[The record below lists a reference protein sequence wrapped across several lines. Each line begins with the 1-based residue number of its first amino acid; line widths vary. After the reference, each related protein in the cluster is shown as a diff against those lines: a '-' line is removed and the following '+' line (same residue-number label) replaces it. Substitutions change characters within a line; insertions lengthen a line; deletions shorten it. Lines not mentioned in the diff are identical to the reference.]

1 MHRLSHQTKL
11 ESIYE
16 SYKLHLIIMKTKE
29 TKIKIPSSEITSESN
44 YLNRR
49 KLIQSVGLFS
59 LGLGMNESSMGQDQS
74 IDSLQSIKNLK
85 YSTDEAPNSFSD
97 ITTYNNFYEFG
108 MQKSDPYMNS
118 GMFEPK
124 PWSVDVS
131 GEANITGTF
140 DLEDLIDFNKLEE
153 RIYRLRCVEAWSMVI
168 PWVGIPLSSILKK
181 FEPMSSAKYVAFDTV
196 YRPDQMPGQRRRILR
211 WPYTEGL
218 TIEEAMHPLTLMAV
232 GIYGKELLNQNG
244 APMRLV
250 IPWKY
255 GFKSIKSI
263 NKIKF
268 QERQPKTSW
277 NISAPQEYGFYA
289 NVNPLVDHPRWSQAR
304 ERRIGTGFF
313 GAKQPTLPFNG
324 YAEEVADLY
333 TGLDLR
339 KYY

>member
-1 MHRLSHQTKL
+1 ML

-16 SYKLHLIIMKTKE
+16 SDKLHLTIMKTKE
-29 TKIKIPSSEITSESN
+29 TNIKIPSSEITSESN

-59 LGLGMNESSMGQDQS
+59 LGLGLSESSSGQEQMVN
-74 IDSLQSIKNLK
+74 SLQSIKNQK
-85 YSTDEAPNSFSD
+85 YSTTEAPNSYSD

-108 MQKSDPYMNS
+108 MQKSDPYLNS

-124 PWSVDVS
+124 PWSVEVS

-140 DLEDLIDFNKLEE
+140 NLEELIDFNKLEE

-181 FEPMSSAKYVAFDTV
+181 FEPLSSAKYVAFETV

-211 WPYTEGL
+211 WPYAEGL
-218 TIEEAMHPLTLMAV
+218 TIQEAMHPLTLMAV

-255 GFKSIKSI
+255 GFKSIKSV
-263 NKIKF
+263 NKIRF

-333 TGLDLR
+333 TGLNLR

>member
-1 MHRLSHQTKL
+1 ML

-16 SYKLHLIIMKTKE
+16 SDKLHLMIMKIKE

-59 LGLGMNESSMGQDQS
+59 LGLGLSESSSGQDQMV
-74 IDSLQSIKNLK
+74 DSLKSIKNEK
-85 YSTDEAPNSFSD
+85 YSTTEAPNSYSD

-108 MQKSDPYMNS
+108 MQKSDPYLNS

-124 PWSVDVS
+124 PWSVEVS
-131 GEANITGTF
+131 GEANMTGTF
-140 DLEDLIDFNKLEE
+140 DLEDLIDFNQLEE
-153 RIYRLRCVEAWSMVI
+153 RIYRLRCVEAWSMVV
-168 PWVGIPLSSILKK
+168 PWVGVPLSSILKK
-181 FEPMSSAKYVAFDTV
+181 FEPLSSAKYVAFETV

-211 WPYTEGL
+211 WPYEEGL
-218 TIEEAMHPLTLMAV
+218 TIKEAMHPLTLMAV
-232 GIYGKELLNQNG
+232 GVYGKELLNQNG

-263 NKIKF
+263 NKIRF

-304 ERRIGTGFF
+304 ERRIGTGLF

-333 TGLDLR
+333 TGLNLR

>member
-29 TKIKIPSSEITSESN
+29 TKIKIPSSKITSESH

-59 LGLGMNESSMGQDQS
+59 LGLGLSESSVGQDQS
-74 IDSLQSIKNLK
+74 IDSLQSIKNSK

-168 PWVGIPLSSILKK
+168 PWVGVPLSSILKK

-218 TIEEAMHPLTLMAV
+218 TIQEAMHPLTLMAV

-263 NKIKF
+263 NKIRF

-324 YAEEVADLY
+324 YAEDVADLY

>member
-1 MHRLSHQTKL
+1 ML
-11 ESIYE
+11 ESIDE
-16 SYKLHLIIMKTKE
+16 SDKLHLVVMKINKN
-29 TKIKIPSSEITSESN
+29 KINIPSSEITSESA
-44 YLNRR
+44 YINRR

-59 LGLGMNESSMGQDQS
+59 LGLGLTESALGQSQE
-74 IDSLQSIKNLK
+74 IQLLK
-85 YSTDEAPNSFSD
+85 AMRNKKFSTTEAPNSYSD

-124 PWSVDVS
+124 PWSVEVS
-131 GEANITGTF
+131 GQANLTGTF

-153 RIYRLRCVEAWSMVI
+153 RIYRLRCVEAWSMVV
-168 PWVGIPLSSILKK
+168 PWVGIPLSSIIKR
-181 FEPMSSAKYVAFDTV
+181 FEPLSSAKYVSFETV
-196 YRPDQMPGQRRRILR
+196 YRPEEMPGQKRRILR
-211 WPYTEGL
+211 WPYKEGL

-232 GIYGKELLNQNG
+232 GIYGKELPNQNG

-250 IPWKY
+250 VPWKY

-263 NKIKF
+263 NKIHF

>member
-1 MHRLSHQTKL
+1 ML

-16 SYKLHLIIMKTKE
+16 SDKLHLTIMKTKE
-29 TKIKIPSSEITSESN
+29 TNIKIPSSEITSESN

-59 LGLGMNESSMGQDQS
+59 LGLGLSESSSGQEQMVN
-74 IDSLQSIKNLK
+74 SLQSIKNQK
-85 YSTDEAPNSFSD
+85 YSTTEAPNSYSD

-108 MQKSDPYMNS
+108 MQKSDPYLNS

-124 PWSVDVS
+124 PWSVEVS

-140 DLEDLIDFNKLEE
+140 NLEELIDFNKLEE

-181 FEPMSSAKYVAFDTV
+181 FEPLSSAKYVAFETV

-211 WPYTEGL
+211 WPYAEGL
-218 TIEEAMHPLTLMAV
+218 TIQEAMHPLTLMAV

-255 GFKSIKSI
+255 GFKSIKSV
-263 NKIKF
+263 NKIRF
-268 QERQPKTSW
+268 QEKQPKTSW

-333 TGLDLR
+333 TGLNLR

>member
-1 MHRLSHQTKL
+1 ML
-11 ESIYE
+11 ESIDE
-16 SYKLHLIIMKTKE
+16 SDKLHLVVMKINKN
-29 TKIKIPSSEITSESN
+29 KINIPSSEITSESA
-44 YLNRR
+44 YINRR

-59 LGLGMNESSMGQDQS
+59 LGLGLTESALGQSQEIQLLKAMRNE
-74 IDSLQSIKNLK
+74 KF
-85 YSTDEAPNSFSD
+85 STTEAPNSYSD

-124 PWSVDVS
+124 PWSVEVS
-131 GEANITGTF
+131 GQANLTGTF

-153 RIYRLRCVEAWSMVI
+153 RIYRLRCVEAWSMVV
-168 PWVGIPLSSILKK
+168 PWVGIPLSSIIKR
-181 FEPMSSAKYVAFDTV
+181 FEPLSSAKYVSFETV
-196 YRPDQMPGQRRRILR
+196 YRPEEMPGQKRRILR
-211 WPYTEGL
+211 WPYKEGL

-232 GIYGKELLNQNG
+232 GIYGKELPNQNG

-250 IPWKY
+250 VPWKY

-263 NKIKF
+263 NKIHF

>member
-59 LGLGMNESSMGQDQS
+59 LGLGMNESSIGQDQS

-124 PWSVDVS
+124 PWSVEVS
-131 GEANITGTF
+131 GEANKTGTF
-140 DLEDLIDFNKLEE
+140 NLEDLIDFNKLEE

-168 PWVGIPLSSILKK
+168 PWVGVPLSSILKK

-333 TGLDLR
+333 TGLNLR

>member
-1 MHRLSHQTKL
+1 ML
-11 ESIYE
+11 ESIDE
-16 SYKLHLIIMKTKE
+16 SDKLHLVVMKINKN
-29 TKIKIPSSEITSESN
+29 KINIPSSEITSESA
-44 YLNRR
+44 YINRR

-59 LGLGMNESSMGQDQS
+59 LGLGLTESTLGQSQEIQLLKAMRNE
-74 IDSLQSIKNLK
+74 KF
-85 YSTDEAPNSFSD
+85 STTEAPNSYSD

-124 PWSVDVS
+124 PWSVEVS
-131 GEANITGTF
+131 GQANLTGTF

-153 RIYRLRCVEAWSMVI
+153 RIYRLRCVEAWSMVV
-168 PWVGIPLSSILKK
+168 PWVGIPLSSIIKR
-181 FEPMSSAKYVAFDTV
+181 FEPLSSAKYVSFETV
-196 YRPDQMPGQRRRILR
+196 YRPEEMPGQKRRILR
-211 WPYTEGL
+211 WPYKEGL

-232 GIYGKELLNQNG
+232 GIYGKELPNQNG

-250 IPWKY
+250 VPWKY

-263 NKIKF
+263 NKIHF

>member
-1 MHRLSHQTKL
+1 ML
-11 ESIYE
+11 ESIDE
-16 SYKLHLIIMKTKE
+16 SDKLHLVVMKINKN
-29 TKIKIPSSEITSESN
+29 KINIPSSEITSESA
-44 YLNRR
+44 YINRR

-59 LGLGMNESSMGQDQS
+59 LGLGLTESTLGQSQEIQLLKAMRNE
-74 IDSLQSIKNLK
+74 KF
-85 YSTDEAPNSFSD
+85 STTEAPNSYSD

-124 PWSVDVS
+124 PWSVEVS
-131 GEANITGTF
+131 GQANLTGTF
-140 DLEDLIDFNKLEE
+140 DLEDLVDFNKLEE
-153 RIYRLRCVEAWSMVI
+153 RIYRLRCVEAWSMVV
-168 PWVGIPLSSILKK
+168 PWVGIPLSSIIKR
-181 FEPMSSAKYVAFDTV
+181 FEPLSSAKYVSFETV
-196 YRPDQMPGQRRRILR
+196 YRPEEMPGQKRRILR
-211 WPYTEGL
+211 WPYREGL

-232 GIYGKELLNQNG
+232 GIYGKELPNQNG

-250 IPWKY
+250 VPWKY

-263 NKIKF
+263 NKIHF

>member
-1 MHRLSHQTKL
+1 ML
-11 ESIYE
+11 ESIDE
-16 SYKLHLIIMKTKE
+16 SDKLHLVVMKINKN
-29 TKIKIPSSEITSESN
+29 KINIPSSEITSESA
-44 YLNRR
+44 YINRR

-59 LGLGMNESSMGQDQS
+59 LGLGLTESTLGQSQEIQLLKAMRNE
-74 IDSLQSIKNLK
+74 KF
-85 YSTDEAPNSFSD
+85 STTEAPNSYSD

-124 PWSVDVS
+124 PWSVEVS
-131 GEANITGTF
+131 GQANLTGTF
-140 DLEDLIDFNKLEE
+140 NLEDLIDFNKLEE
-153 RIYRLRCVEAWSMVI
+153 RIYRLRCVEAWSMVV
-168 PWVGIPLSSILKK
+168 PWVGIPLSSIIKR
-181 FEPMSSAKYVAFDTV
+181 FEPLSSAKYVSFETV
-196 YRPDQMPGQRRRILR
+196 YRPEEMPGQKRRILR
-211 WPYTEGL
+211 WPYKEGL

-232 GIYGKELLNQNG
+232 GIYGKELPNQNG

-250 IPWKY
+250 VPWKY

-263 NKIKF
+263 NKIHF

>member
-59 LGLGMNESSMGQDQS
+59 LGLGFSESTVGQDQS
-74 IDSLQSIKNLK
+74 VNSLQSIKNVK
-85 YSTDEAPNSFSD
+85 YSTDETPNSYSD

-124 PWSVDVS
+124 PWSVEVS
-131 GEANITGTF
+131 GEANKTGTF
-140 DLEDLIDFNKLEE
+140 NLEDLIDFNKLEE

-168 PWVGIPLSSILKK
+168 PWVGVPLSSILKK

-218 TIEEAMHPLTLMAV
+218 TIQEAMHPLTLMAV

-333 TGLDLR
+333 TGLNLR

>member
-1 MHRLSHQTKL
+1 ML

-16 SYKLHLIIMKTKE
+16 SDKLHLTIMKTKE
-29 TKIKIPSSEITSESN
+29 TNIKIPSSEITSESN

-59 LGLGMNESSMGQDQS
+59 LGLGLSESSSGQEQ
-74 IDSLQSIKNLK
+74 IVNSLQSIKNQK
-85 YSTDEAPNSFSD
+85 YSTTEAPNSYSD

-108 MQKSDPYMNS
+108 MQKSDPYLNS

-124 PWSVDVS
+124 PWSVEVS

-140 DLEDLIDFNKLEE
+140 DLEELIDFNKLEE

-181 FEPMSSAKYVAFDTV
+181 FEPLSSAKYVAFETV

-211 WPYTEGL
+211 WPYAEGL
-218 TIEEAMHPLTLMAV
+218 TIQEAMHPLTLMAV

-255 GFKSIKSI
+255 GFKSIKSV
-263 NKIKF
+263 NKIRF

-333 TGLDLR
+333 TGLNLR

>member
-1 MHRLSHQTKL
+1 ML
-11 ESIYE
+11 ESIDE
-16 SYKLHLIIMKTKE
+16 SDKLHLVVMKINKN
-29 TKIKIPSSEITSESN
+29 KINIPSSEITSESA
-44 YLNRR
+44 YINRR

-59 LGLGMNESSMGQDQS
+59 LGLGLTESTLGQSQEIQLLKAMRNE
-74 IDSLQSIKNLK
+74 KF
-85 YSTDEAPNSFSD
+85 STTEAPNSYSD

-124 PWSVDVS
+124 PWSVEVS
-131 GEANITGTF
+131 GQANLTGTF

-153 RIYRLRCVEAWSMVI
+153 RIYRLRCVEAWSMVV
-168 PWVGIPLSSILKK
+168 PWVGIPLSSIIKR
-181 FEPMSSAKYVAFDTV
+181 FEPLSSAKYVSFETV
-196 YRPDQMPGQRRRILR
+196 FRPEEMPGQKRRILR
-211 WPYTEGL
+211 WPYKEGL

-232 GIYGKELLNQNG
+232 GIYGKELPNQNG

-250 IPWKY
+250 VPWKY

-263 NKIKF
+263 NKIHF

>member
-1 MHRLSHQTKL
+1 ML

-16 SYKLHLIIMKTKE
+16 SDKMDLIDMKIKE
-29 TKIKIPSSEITSESN
+29 TKIKIPSYEITSESA

-49 KLIQSVGLFS
+49 NLIQSIGLLS
-59 LGLGMNESSMGQDQS
+59 LGVGISERSFGQDQS
-74 IDSLQSIKNLK
+74 VQTLQSVKNEK
-85 YSTDEAPNSFSD
+85 YSTSETPNSYSD

-124 PWSVDVS
+124 PWSVEVS

-140 DLEDLIDFNKLEE
+140 DIEDLIDFNKLEE
-153 RIYRLRCVEAWSMVI
+153 RIYRLRCVEAWSMVV
-168 PWVGIPLSSILKK
+168 PWVGIPLSAILKK
-181 FEPMSSAKYVAFDTV
+181 FEPLSSAKYVSFDTV
-196 YRPDQMPGQRRRILR
+196 YRPDQMPGQKRRILR

-313 GAKQPTLPFNG
+313 GAKQPTTLFNG
-324 YAEEVADLY
+324 YADEVADLY
-333 TGLDLR
+333 RGLNLR

>member
-1 MHRLSHQTKL
+1 ML

-16 SYKLHLIIMKTKE
+16 SDKLHLVVMKINKN
-29 TKIKIPSSEITSESN
+29 KINIPSSEITSESA
-44 YLNRR
+44 YINRR

-59 LGLGMNESSMGQDQS
+59 LGLGLTESTLGQSQEIQLLKAMRNE
-74 IDSLQSIKNLK
+74 KF
-85 YSTDEAPNSFSD
+85 STTEAPNSYSD

-124 PWSVDVS
+124 PWSVEIS
-131 GEANITGTF
+131 GQANLTGTF

-153 RIYRLRCVEAWSMVI
+153 RIYRLRCVEAWSMVV
-168 PWVGIPLSSILKK
+168 PWVGIPLSSIIKR
-181 FEPMSSAKYVAFDTV
+181 FEPLSSAKYVSFETV
-196 YRPDQMPGQRRRILR
+196 YRPEEMPGQKRRILR
-211 WPYTEGL
+211 WPYKEGL

-232 GIYGKELLNQNG
+232 GIYGKELPNQNG

-250 IPWKY
+250 VPWKY

-263 NKIKF
+263 NKIHF

>member
-1 MHRLSHQTKL
+1 ML

-16 SYKLHLIIMKTKE
+16 SDKLHLVVMKINKN
-29 TKIKIPSSEITSESN
+29 KINIPSSEITSESA
-44 YLNRR
+44 YINRR

-59 LGLGMNESSMGQDQS
+59 LGLGLTESALGQSQEIQLLKAKRNE
-74 IDSLQSIKNLK
+74 KF
-85 YSTDEAPNSFSD
+85 STTEAPNSYSD

-124 PWSVDVS
+124 PWSVEVS
-131 GEANITGTF
+131 GQANLTGTF

-153 RIYRLRCVEAWSMVI
+153 RIYRLRCVEAWSMVV
-168 PWVGIPLSSILKK
+168 PWVGIPLSSIIKR
-181 FEPMSSAKYVAFDTV
+181 FEPLSSAKYVSFETV
-196 YRPDQMPGQRRRILR
+196 FRPEEMPGQKRRILR
-211 WPYTEGL
+211 WPYKEGL

-232 GIYGKELLNQNG
+232 GIYGKELPNQNG

-250 IPWKY
+250 VPWKY

-263 NKIKF
+263 NKIHF

>member
-1 MHRLSHQTKL
+1 MSKYCLKESLITDEKL
-11 ESIYE
+11 F
-16 SYKLHLIIMKTKE
+16 KQRRAIIK
-29 TKIKIPSSEITSESN
+29 SSLAFSLLTFSN
-44 YLNRR
+44 LLFSDNK
-49 KLIQSVGLFS
+49 KLIFS
-59 LGLGMNESSMGQDQS
+59 KDM
-74 IDSLQSIKNLK
+74 K
-85 YSTDEAPNSFSD
+85 YSTNEETNTFKQ
-97 ITTYNNFYEFG
+97 ITSYNNFYELG
-108 MQKSDPYMNS
+108 SGKRDPMMNA
-118 GMFEPK
+118 EK
-124 PWSVDVS
+124 LNTDDWTVS
-131 GEANITGTF
+131 IDGEIENKITLNK
-140 DLEDLIDFNKLEE
+140 DDFVNKFPLEE

-168 PWVGIPLSSILKK
+168 PWVGVPLSSILKK

-218 TIEEAMHPLTLMAV
+218 TMEEAMHPLTLMAV

-333 TGLDLR
+333 TGLNLR

>member
-1 MHRLSHQTKL
+1 ML

-16 SYKLHLIIMKTKE
+16 SDKLHLVVMKINKN
-29 TKIKIPSSEITSESN
+29 KINIPSSEITSESA
-44 YLNRR
+44 YINRR

-59 LGLGMNESSMGQDQS
+59 LGLGLTESTLGQSQEIQLLKAMRNE
-74 IDSLQSIKNLK
+74 KF
-85 YSTDEAPNSFSD
+85 STTEAPNSYSD

-118 GMFEPK
+118 GMFSPK
-124 PWSVDVS
+124 PWSVEVS
-131 GEANITGTF
+131 GQANLTGTF

-153 RIYRLRCVEAWSMVI
+153 RIYRLRCVEAWSTVV
-168 PWVGIPLSSILKK
+168 PWVGIPLSSIIKR
-181 FEPMSSAKYVAFDTV
+181 FEPLSSAKYVSFETV
-196 YRPDQMPGQRRRILR
+196 YRPEEMPGQKRRILR
-211 WPYTEGL
+211 WPYKEGL

-232 GIYGKELLNQNG
+232 GIYGKELPNQNG

-250 IPWKY
+250 VPWKY

-263 NKIKF
+263 NKIHF

>member
-1 MHRLSHQTKL
+1 ML

-16 SYKLHLIIMKTKE
+16 SDKLHLVVMKINKN
-29 TKIKIPSSEITSESN
+29 KIDIPSSEITSESA
-44 YLNRR
+44 YINRR

-59 LGLGMNESSMGQDQS
+59 LGLGLTESSLGQIQETQ
-74 IDSLQSIKNLK
+74 LLK
-85 YSTDEAPNSFSD
+85 TMRNEKFSTTEAPNSYSD

-118 GMFEPK
+118 GMFEPE
-124 PWSVDVS
+124 PWSVEVS
-131 GEANITGTF
+131 GQVNLTGTF

-153 RIYRLRCVEAWSMVI
+153 RIYRLRCVEAWSMVV
-168 PWVGIPLSSILKK
+168 PWVGIPLSSIIKR
-181 FEPMSSAKYVAFDTV
+181 FEPLSSAKYVSFETV
-196 YRPDQMPGQRRRILR
+196 YRPEEMPGQKKRILR
-211 WPYTEGL
+211 WPYKEGL
-218 TIEEAMHPLTLMAV
+218 TIKEAMHPLTLMAV
-232 GIYGKELLNQNG
+232 GIYGKELPNQNG

-250 IPWKY
+250 VPWKY

-263 NKIKF
+263 NKIHF

>member
-29 TKIKIPSSEITSESN
+29 TKIPSSEITSESN

-59 LGLGMNESSMGQDQS
+59 LGLGFSESTVGQDQS
-74 IDSLQSIKNLK
+74 VNSLQSIKNVK
-85 YSTDEAPNSFSD
+85 YSTDETPNSYSD

-124 PWSVDVS
+124 PWSVEVS
-131 GEANITGTF
+131 GEADKTGTF
-140 DLEDLIDFNKLEE
+140 NLEDLIDFNKLEE

-168 PWVGIPLSSILKK
+168 PWVGVPLSSILKK

-333 TGLDLR
+333 TGLNLR

>member
-1 MHRLSHQTKL
+1 ML

-16 SYKLHLIIMKTKE
+16 SDKLDFIDMKIKE
-29 TKIKIPSSEITSESN
+29 TKIKIPSYEITSESA

-49 KLIQSVGLFS
+49 KLIQSVGLLS
-59 LGLGMNESSMGQDQS
+59 LGVGISERSFGQDQS
-74 IDSLQSIKNLK
+74 VQTLQSIKNEK
-85 YSTDEAPNSFSD
+85 YSTSETPNSYSD

-124 PWSVDVS
+124 PWSVEVS
-131 GEANITGTF
+131 GEANITGAF
-140 DLEDLIDFNKLEE
+140 DIEDLIDFNKLEE
-153 RIYRLRCVEAWSMVI
+153 RIYRLRCVEAWSMVV
-168 PWVGIPLSSILKK
+168 PWVGIPLSAILKK
-181 FEPMSSAKYVAFDTV
+181 FEPLSSAKYVSFDTV
-196 YRPDQMPGQRRRILR
+196 YRPDQMPGQKRRILR

-218 TIEEAMHPLTLMAV
+218 TIQEAMHPLTLMAV

-263 NKIKF
+263 NKIRF

-289 NVNPLVDHPRWSQAR
+289 NVNPSVDHPRWSQAR

-313 GAKQPTLPFNG
+313 GAKQPTTLFNG
-324 YAEEVADLY
+324 YADEVADLY
-333 TGLDLR
+333 RGLNLR

>member
-1 MHRLSHQTKL
+1 ML

-16 SYKLHLIIMKTKE
+16 SDKLDFIDMKIKE
-29 TKIKIPSSEITSESN
+29 TKIKIPSYEITSESA

-49 KLIQSVGLFS
+49 KLIQSVGLLS
-59 LGLGMNESSMGQDQS
+59 LGVGISERSFGQDQS
-74 IDSLQSIKNLK
+74 VQTLQSIKNEK
-85 YSTDEAPNSFSD
+85 YSTSEIPNSYSD

-124 PWSVDVS
+124 PWSVEVS

-140 DLEDLIDFNKLEE
+140 DIEDLIDFNKLEE
-153 RIYRLRCVEAWSMVI
+153 RIYRLRCVEAWSMVV
-168 PWVGIPLSSILKK
+168 PWVGIPLSAILKK
-181 FEPMSSAKYVAFDTV
+181 FEPLSSAKYVSFDTV
-196 YRPDQMPGQRRRILR
+196 YRPDQMPGQKRRILR

-218 TIEEAMHPLTLMAV
+218 TIEEAMHPLALMAV

-333 TGLDLR
+333 TGLNLR

>member
-1 MHRLSHQTKL
+1 MLV
-11 ESIYE
+11 SIYE
-16 SYKLHLIIMKTKE
+16 SDKLHLTIMKTKE
-29 TKIKIPSSEITSESN
+29 TNIKIPSSEITSESN

-59 LGLGMNESSMGQDQS
+59 LGLGLSESSSGQEQMVN
-74 IDSLQSIKNLK
+74 SLQSIKNQK
-85 YSTDEAPNSFSD
+85 YSTTEAPNSYSD

-108 MQKSDPYMNS
+108 MQKSDPYLNS

-124 PWSVDVS
+124 PWSVEVS

-140 DLEDLIDFNKLEE
+140 NLEELIDFNKLEE

-181 FEPMSSAKYVAFDTV
+181 FEPLSSAKYVAFETV

-211 WPYTEGL
+211 WPYAEGL
-218 TIEEAMHPLTLMAV
+218 TIQEAMHPLTLMAV

-255 GFKSIKSI
+255 GFKSIKSV
-263 NKIKF
+263 NKIRF
-268 QERQPKTSW
+268 QEKQPKTSW

-333 TGLDLR
+333 TGLNLR